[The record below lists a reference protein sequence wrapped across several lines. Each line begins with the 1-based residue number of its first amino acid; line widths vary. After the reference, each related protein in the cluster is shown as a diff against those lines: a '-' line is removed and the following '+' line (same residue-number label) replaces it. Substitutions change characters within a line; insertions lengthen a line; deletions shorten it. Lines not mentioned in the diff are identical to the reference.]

1 MWVTCI
7 HLNSFTTEQFA
18 HRCRF
23 NEWQPSERLG
33 EKRRW
38 RCRVEKRQ
46 NIRLR
51 SIKVSICSLK
61 NNPHYCRGGVKVLH
75 VSERQMTKRERGR
88 EEEKLN
94 QRTVWSAAGSC
105 SDTVPV
111 VPNLFECLWVHACLC
126 PCIST
131 TYYSGHTV
139 ALVHAHFT
147 IAVHYCWAGDTSIMS
162 TQSWAHSKSLSFL

>member
-1 MWVTCI
+1 MHPFKA
-7 HLNSFTTEQFA
+7 HLQPSSLHTDA
-18 HRCRF
+18 VF
-23 NEWQPSERLG
+23 NEWQPFERLG
-33 EKRRW
+33 KKSGWEKKHDGIKKRRDW
-38 RCRVEKRQ
+38 TSFNLQ
-46 NIRLR
+46 P
-51 SIKVSICSLK
+51 K
-61 NNPHYCRGGVKVLH
+61 NNPHCCRGGVKVLH

-111 VPNLFECLWVHACLC
+111 VPKLFECLWVHACLC

-139 ALVHAHFT
+139 ALLHAHFT